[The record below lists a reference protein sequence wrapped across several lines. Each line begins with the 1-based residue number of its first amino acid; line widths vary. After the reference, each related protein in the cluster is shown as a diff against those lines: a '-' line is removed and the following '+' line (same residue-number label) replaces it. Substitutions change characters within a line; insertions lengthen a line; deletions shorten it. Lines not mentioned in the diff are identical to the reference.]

1 MEMLYCAHSTKEVN
15 RTNRDKHRI
24 NTHPELDLQLV
35 AYKMDSLTVE
45 ERAYIAGS
53 IAAISAM
60 KKHSL
65 ETADHDTMPLDTS
78 AANEKDTTE
87 GA

>member
-1 MEMLYCAHSTKEVN
+1 MSK
-15 RTNRDKHRI
+15 DKHNLR
-24 NTHPELDLQLV
+24 THPKLDLQEV
-35 AYKMDSLTVE
+35 AHKMDSLTAE

-65 ETADHDTMPLDTS
+65 ETADHGTMPIDTNVT
-78 AANEKDTTE
+78 NEKDTTE
-87 GA
+87 KGYFKETK